1 MNAGKLDQR
10 IELLTLEQQ
19 ETRYQ
24 WRLQTRLWAWAEQ
37 KEGRNIFS
45 QQGKAAPRV
54 EFVLRRR
61 KLTMHQALRWR
72 GQHCFLTDIRPEGSQ
87 HLRVGAALAPV
98 VQCFYLKKAQLPDE
112 NNVLRQQ
119 RQQQM
124 EFPAC
129 LAEKYTGYQ
138 ADLPDTRANASLIL
152 ATPKAILLE
161 TGRSV
166 ELLGKLWRVTA
177 CHTLADFQNE
187 YQIQRE
193 FNP

>member
-61 KLTMHQALRWR
+61 KLTLHQALRWR
-72 GQHCFLTDIRPEGSQ
+72 GQRCQHNRLGS
-87 HLRVGAALAPV
+87 GAGYAAVSPPRRSAPPRYPATGPDSPGAV
-98 VQCFYLKKAQLPDE
+98 TNYLEHGWLHRSGRRAAPRRMYQQAEAQLTHRAE
-112 NNVLRQQ
+112 NEAQ
-119 RQQQM
+119 R
-124 EFPAC
+124 
-129 LAEKYTGYQ
+129 LA
-138 ADLPDTRANASLIL
+138 
-152 ATPKAILLE
+152 
-161 TGRSV
+161 
-166 ELLGKLWRVTA
+166 
-177 CHTLADFQNE
+177 
-187 YQIQRE
+187 QRIVRGLKDD
-193 FNP
+193 